1 METSK
6 KNILR
11 WVCMSLFLTITSAA
25 YSQNDSINAIGHE
38 SVETD
43 STVIGKVLFI
53 GDSMTGWM
61 AERLNAYGDINGFE
75 VATVIWDG
83 STIQKWAKSSKLPEI
98 IEETAP
104 DAIFICLGMN
114 ELFEPNPD
122 SQLKDYVETLKSD
135 FGEIPFLWIGPPSF
149 PGQAQGE
156 VLNNW
161 LEKELGERNFFRSFN
176 LDLSRQSKSNPHPSR
191 NGIEE
196 WIDKV
201 VEWIPDNS
209 NLEFKSLNPPGKGV
223 LSRGKYFVYKRM
235 KENL

>member
-6 KNILR
+6 TNILR
-11 WVCMSLFLTITSAA
+11 WLCMSLFLAIASVA
-25 YSQNDSINAIGHE
+25 YSQNDSIKTICHE
-38 SVETD
+38 SIETD
-43 STVIGKVLFI
+43 STGIRKVLFI

-83 STIQKWAKSSKLPEI
+83 STIQKWAKSQKLPDI

-122 SQLKDYVETLKSD
+122 SKLKDYVETLKSD

-149 PGQAQGE
+149 PGQAPGE
-156 VLNNW
+156 ALNNW

-191 NGIEE
+191 KGIEE
-196 WIDKV
+196 WMDKV

-209 NLEFKSLNPPGKGV
+209 NLEFKSLIPPKEGA

>member
-1 METSK
+1 MEASK
-6 KNILR
+6 TNILR
-11 WVCMSLFLTITSAA
+11 WLCMSLFLTAA
-25 YSQNDSINAIGHE
+25 SVVYAQNDSINTIEPDYMGK
-38 SVETD
+38 D
-43 STVIGKVLFI
+43 STCINKVLFI

-83 STIQKWAKSSKLPEI
+83 STIQKWAKSSKLPDI

-122 SQLKDYVETLKSD
+122 SKLKNYVETLKSD
-135 FGEIPFLWIGPPSF
+135 FGDTPFLWIGPPSF

-156 VLNNW
+156 ILNNW
-161 LEKELGERNFFRSFN
+161 LEKELGEKNYFSSFN

-191 NGIEE
+191 KGIEE
-196 WIDKV
+196 WIDNV

-209 NLEFKSLNPPGKGV
+209 NLQFKSLNPPGKGI